1 MVPETIMGISIP
13 RSIATDS
20 TAKSAAFAFRVSNI
34 VSIKINSAPP
44 SIRARVASEYVFTN

>member
-1 MVPETIMGISIP
+1 MGISIP

-44 SIRARVASEYVFTN
+44 SIRARVASEYVFTNWS